1 MAKLTIQGTDEY
13 LKQLQTLGKD
23 ADGMIKRAVYEGASV
38 VLDAIEKSI
47 ESLPTHDFVYVYND
61 QDIRA
66 LTPAQKQGL
75 LDGLGAAKMRNDNGF
90 INTKVGFDGYNS
102 VKTKKYPKGQPN
114 SLIARAMES
123 GSSVRPKTRFVTN
136 AVKPVVDRAEQA
148 MANSLDKDIKNATG
162 D

>member
-13 LKQLQTLGKD
+13 LKQLQIMDKE
-23 ADGMIKRAVYEGASV
+23 ADGMIKRAVYEGAAV

-90 INTKVGFDGYNS
+90 INTKIGFDGYNS